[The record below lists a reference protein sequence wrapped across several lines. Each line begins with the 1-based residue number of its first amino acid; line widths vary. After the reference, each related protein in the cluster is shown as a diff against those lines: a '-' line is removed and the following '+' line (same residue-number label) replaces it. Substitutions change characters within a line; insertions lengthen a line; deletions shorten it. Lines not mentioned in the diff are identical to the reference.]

1 MAHHKS
7 MTSHKQVVML
17 HDLLC
22 VAMRASTFGGIKVER
37 NLRLCDA
44 ACLMRLTC
52 SMRASDTL
60 VKRILIAIACGIH

>member
-1 MAHHKS
+1 
-7 MTSHKQVVML
+7 ML
-17 HDLLC
+17 HDLSC

-52 SMRASDTL
+52 SMRTSDT
-60 VKRILIAIACGIH
+60 